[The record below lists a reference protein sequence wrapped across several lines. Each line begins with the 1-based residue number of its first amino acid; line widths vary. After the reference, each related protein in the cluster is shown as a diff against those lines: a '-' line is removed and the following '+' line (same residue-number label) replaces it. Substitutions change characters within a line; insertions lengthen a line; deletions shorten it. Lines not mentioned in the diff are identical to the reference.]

1 MGGIEEAEEA
11 VIEFDVGVE
20 DVTGVKAPD
29 FKTYIFGNVLQF
41 PTIWL

>member
-1 MGGIEEAEEA
+1 MGGIEEA

-20 DVTGVKAPD
+20 AATGVKAPD

-41 PTIWL
+41 PTIEQK

>member
-1 MGGIEEAEEA
+1 MGGIEEA

-20 DVTGVKAPD
+20 AATGVKAPH

-41 PTIWL
+41 PTIWLEQK